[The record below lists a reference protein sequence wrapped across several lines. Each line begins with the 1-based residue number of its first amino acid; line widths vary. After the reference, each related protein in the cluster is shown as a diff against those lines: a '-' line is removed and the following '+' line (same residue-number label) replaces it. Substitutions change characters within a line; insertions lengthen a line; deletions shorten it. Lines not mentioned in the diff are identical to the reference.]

1 MGKIRD
7 TSRWS
12 TEYRQARTAAA
23 TAGRAAYDE
32 ARLTLLTED
41 ALQAVRWLLF
51 HSYTS
56 GPVLR
61 LLVGRSVRFV
71 TTLREIGWISAEPRY
86 VRSAKRSKR
95 DGRQIRSVSLLF
107 LTHKGYREAI
117 QAFKLSPDE
126 YPRSRKIDR
135 PEVIR
140 HNIIAQLVAASLVRD
155 MRNHGVW
162 ADSHPPAKLALIDRP
177 EVRSMLRLG
186 LRKTQLIPD
195 ELILSD
201 HAEYFAFQ
209 SEEFAL
215 YGKLGYAIEV
225 ERTPKSDEEVKKLVE
240 KLFDLNRLFRVVL
253 VTETRQKME
262 SMIEKLQKWA
272 VAGTAFDRSMITELV
287 IREVWDD
294 PDPF

>member
-1 MGKIRD
+1 MGKFRD
-7 TSRWS
+7 TSLW
-12 TEYRQARTAAA
+12 TKEYRQARTAAA

-51 HSYTS
+51 HGYTS
-56 GPVLR
+56 APVLR

-71 TTLREIGWISAEPRY
+71 NTLRSIGWISAEPRY
-86 VRSAKRSKR
+86 VRSARRSKR

-140 HNIIAQLVAASLVRD
+140 HNIMAQLVAASLLRD

-162 ADSHPPAKLALIDRP
+162 GDSYPPSKLALIDRP
-177 EVRSMLRLG
+177 DIRSLLKLE
-186 LRKTQLIPD
+186 LRKNQLIPD

-201 HAEYFAFQ
+201 HTEYFAFQ
-209 SEEFAL
+209 SEKFAL

-262 SMIEKLQKWA
+262 AMIEKIQKWT
-272 VAGTAFDRSMITELV
+272 VAGTVFDRSMITELV
-287 IREVWDD
+287 VREVWDD

>member
-7 TSRWS
+7 TSHWT
-12 TEYRQARTAAA
+12 TEYRRDRTAAA
-23 TAGRAAYDE
+23 TAGRVPFDE
-32 ARLTLLTED
+32 ARVTLLNED
-41 ALQAVRWLLF
+41 SLQAVRWLLF
-51 HSYTS
+51 HGYTS
-56 GPVLR
+56 APVLR

-71 TTLREIGWISAEPRY
+71 NTLRSIGWVSAEPRY

-117 QAFKLSPDE
+117 QAFKLSPME

-140 HNIIAQLVAASLVRD
+140 HNIMAQLVAASLLRD

-162 ADSHPPAKLALIDRP
+162 GDSYPPAKLALIDRP
-177 EVRSMLRLG
+177 DIRNLLRLE
-186 LRKTQLIPD
+186 LRKNQLIPD

-201 HAEYFAFQ
+201 HTEYFAFQ
-209 SEEFAL
+209 SEAFAL
-215 YGKLGYAIEV
+215 YGKLGYAVEV

-262 SMIEKLQKWA
+262 AMIEKLQKWA
-272 VAGTAFDRSMITELV
+272 MAGVVFDRSLITELV
-287 IREVWDD
+287 IQEIWDD